1 MPRELK
7 VLTHLLTHSLTHLTT
22 YSLKGYNTFVSADTV
37 MKKKEREM
45 YDSFAQIINKYL
57 YQSSISVNITSSSSL
72 QLSMVE
78 LNSLPG
84 VTVGDV
90 ILIEGTHSLTHSL
103 TYSLTLTHSLRYHCA
118 S

>member
-1 MPRELK
+1 
-7 VLTHLLTHSLTHLTT
+7 
-22 YSLKGYNTFVSADTV
+22 

-103 TYSLTLTHSLRYHCA
+103 TYSLTLTHSLTHSLTYSLTLTHSLTQVPLRKLMMR
-118 S
+118 